1 MNSFVSSAHVVRT
14 ARLSYLASVLGISPL
29 FYSDHARVWRF
40 FLFRR
45 AVPRSPSGSLC
56 PPRPTALAPCRKEA
70 RVELAL
76 HSSFSWFHQTTL
88 GTAVCNIRWHFV
100 RHALFRAPSLRPSA
114 PYASCARSRRLSSR
128 AAHIGNGAPTCPT
141 DLIRVGLAANNGIAL
156 VQMARRRL
164 YPRYPRYPNPNPNP
178 GPKAGDPYDTTCLQH
193 LYMLPLR
200 SEYSGVMARNLEKD
214 WRQTSPS

>member
-1 MNSFVSSAHVVRT
+1 MQFALPDSHIWQVCLAYHLCFILFMRGSGVLSSFAERCLARPRALSVR
-14 ARLSYLASVLGISPL
+14 LGP
-29 FYSDHARVWRF
+29 
-40 FLFRR
+40 
-45 AVPRSPSGSLC
+45 PRS
-56 PPRPTALAPCRKEA
+56 RHVA
-70 RVELAL
+70 RRRVQLAL
-76 HSSFSWFHQTTL
+76 HSSFSWIHQTTL

-128 AAHIGNGAPTCPT
+128 AAHIENGAPTCPT

-156 VQMARRRL
+156 VQRARRRL
-164 YPRYPRYPNPNPNP
+164 YPRYPRYPNPNPNTL
-178 GPKAGDPYDTTCLQH
+178 DPRPATLMITTCLQH
-193 LYMLPLR
+193 LYMQPLR